1 MTAPPPPHRDATP
14 IRRGNAIWGLQ
25 CLRFVAAAMVL
36 ISHLNH
42 EVLQRPALDAGFVP
56 FAPVWWAGGVDVFF
70 VISGFIML
78 HVSAD
83 QFGRPGAVRR
93 FAERRIVR
101 LVPLYWMFTL
111 LALVAMAL
119 LPGQM
124 AHNRVTPAQIVG
136 SLLFIPVA
144 APDGRATPVLILGWT
159 LEFEMLFYAVFAAGL
174 GLPRRRGITMIVMVL
189 LVLAALALVPPL
201 SGPLSGPLPLPLG
214 FWANPI
220 VLEFLFG
227 MGLALAFGRG
237 WVIPRAAGLV
247 LAGLGIA
254 ALVWV
259 QARGWPG
266 HAWMWR
272 MAWAGVPSLLICA
285 GVVLA
290 PGRARP
296 GAVARL
302 FILLGDASY
311 ALYLSHPFALS
322 LMAMAA
328 ARMPFLGA
336 AGYIAMAFAVCVAV
350 SVVIH
355 LWIEGPLQRAIAARL
370 AQRRDRA
377 RPPQVIRMGN
387 A

>member
-1 MTAPPPPHRDATP
+1 MTVPPRPPGFAPAS
-14 IRRGNAIWGLQ
+14 RRGDAIWGLQ

-42 EVLQRPALDAGFVP
+42 EVLQRPALASGFVP

-83 QFGRPGAVRR
+83 QFGRPGAVRQ

-101 LVPLYWMFTL
+101 LVPPYWMFTV
-111 LALVAMAL
+111 LALAAMAM

-124 AHNRVTPAQIVG
+124 VHNRATAAQIAG

-174 GLPRRRGITMIVMVL
+174 GLSRRRGISMIVMVL
-189 LVLAALALVPPL
+189 VVLAALALAQPVL
-201 SGPLSGPLPLPLG
+201 GPLPLPLG

-237 WVIPRAAGLV
+237 WVIPRAGGLV
-247 LAGLGIA
+247 LCGLGIA

-266 HAWMWR
+266 HAWVWR
-272 MAWAGVPSLLICA
+272 VAWAGVPSLLICA

-290 PGRARP
+290 PARSRP
-296 GAVARL
+296 GPVARL

-322 LMAMAA
+322 LMAIAA

-336 AGYIAMAFAVCVAV
+336 AGYIGLAFVACVGV
-350 SVVIH
+350 SVVFH
-355 LWIEGPLQRAIAARL
+355 LRVERPLQRAIAARL
-370 AQRRDRA
+370 ALRRDRA
-377 RPPQVIRMGN
+377 RPPRVIRLGN